1 MTVRGS
7 GPRLKLQLPL
17 FSKCVVLSKSYPSL
31 SCRHCWRGVK
41 DTRGNCR
48 SFVSQPP
55 SRPRR
60 QLTSGCTGA
69 EPLQGAH
76 HSVWVAVYSIQA
88 QLPALEAKPETNKY
102 RLPRCACGLRGPPWY
117 TGRSLGCP
125 PSSHSL
131 QAWHHSGTHRNRD
144 RSCALPAPAPS
155 FSVQGPALPLAG
167 RWGGRMGA
175 RVQVPG
181 CRLGSLFKDRGAGR
195 QAPRASRLLCATI
208 CLRCPTV
215 ARPHS
220 HCGPPATLPPR
231 ST

>member
-1 MTVRGS
+1 MATKG
-7 GPRLKLQLPL
+7 
-17 FSKCVVLSKSYPSL
+17 LS
-31 SCRHCWRGVK
+31 HCK
-41 DTRGNCR
+41 
-48 SFVSQPP
+48 
-55 SRPRR
+55 
-60 QLTSGCTGA
+60 
-69 EPLQGAH
+69 EPI
-76 HSVWVAVYSIQA
+76 HSVWVSVYSIQA

-102 RLPRCACGLRGPPWY
+102 RLPRCAHGLRGPPWY
-117 TGRSLGCP
+117 TGHSLGCP

-131 QAWHHSGTHRNRD
+131 QAWHHRGAHRDRD

-155 FSVQGPALPLAG
+155 LSVQGPALPLAG
-167 RWGGRMGA
+167 RWEGRMGA

-220 HCGPPATLPPR
+220 HCGPPATLPPGPLEGALR
-231 ST
+231 SHTSFRPCL

>member
-1 MTVRGS
+1 M
-7 GPRLKLQLPL
+7 
-17 FSKCVVLSKSYPSL
+17 C
-31 SCRHCWRGVK
+31 
-41 DTRGNCR
+41 
-48 SFVSQPP
+48 
-55 SRPRR
+55 PRR

-102 RLPRCACGLRGPPWY
+102 RLPRCAHGLGPPWS
-117 TGRSLGCP
+117 TGPSLGRP
-125 PSSHSL
+125 PGSRSL
-131 QAWHHSGTHRNRD
+131 QARHHRGTHRD
-144 RSCALPAPAPS
+144 RPVLCLLQPLLS
-155 FSVQGPALPLAG
+155 SVQGPALPLAG
-167 RWGGRMGA
+167 RWEGRMGT

-181 CRLGSLFKDRGAGR
+181 CRLGSLFEDRGAGR

-215 ARPHS
+215 VPPHS